1 MITLIIIYIAS
12 IIGAIISIR
21 YDDDLFDEKPWTLFL
36 VFCPV
41 VNTGLFILELIIQP
55 SLLLDIVIHLNLDEK
70 FYKLIKIMNQSIPIS
85 LSYKRKP
92 FDAMDGLSSDASY
105 NTMPEFNGVTA
116 VYSNR
121 KTNIDILGA
130 NKNSFDKSL
139 TIFYINVQ

>member
-1 MITLIIIYIAS
+1 
-12 IIGAIISIR
+12 
-21 YDDDLFDEKPWTLFL
+21 
-36 VFCPV
+36 
-41 VNTGLFILELIIQP
+41 
-55 SLLLDIVIHLNLDEK
+55 
-70 FYKLIKIMNQSIPIS
+70 MNQSIPIG
-85 LSYKRKP
+85 LSCKRKP
-92 FDAMDGLSSDASY
+92 FNAIDGLSSSTSY

>member
-1 MITLIIIYIAS
+1 M
-12 IIGAIISIR
+12 
-21 YDDDLFDEKPWTLFL
+21 
-36 VFCPV
+36 
-41 VNTGLFILELIIQP
+41 
-55 SLLLDIVIHLNLDEK
+55 
-70 FYKLIKIMNQSIPIS
+70 KIMNQSIPTS
-85 LSYKRKP
+85 LSYKRKS

-105 NTMPEFNGVTA
+105 NIMPEFNGVTA

>member
-1 MITLIIIYIAS
+1 
-12 IIGAIISIR
+12 
-21 YDDDLFDEKPWTLFL
+21 
-36 VFCPV
+36 
-41 VNTGLFILELIIQP
+41 
-55 SLLLDIVIHLNLDEK
+55 
-70 FYKLIKIMNQSIPIS
+70 MNQSIPIS

-92 FDAMDGLSSDASY
+92 FDAFDAMDGLSSDASY

>member
-1 MITLIIIYIAS
+1 
-12 IIGAIISIR
+12 
-21 YDDDLFDEKPWTLFL
+21 
-36 VFCPV
+36 
-41 VNTGLFILELIIQP
+41 
-55 SLLLDIVIHLNLDEK
+55 
-70 FYKLIKIMNQSIPIS
+70 MNQSIPIS
-85 LSYKRKP
+85 LSCKRKP
-92 FDAMDGLSSDASY
+92 FDAMDGLFSDASYY

>member
-1 MITLIIIYIAS
+1 
-12 IIGAIISIR
+12 
-21 YDDDLFDEKPWTLFL
+21 
-36 VFCPV
+36 
-41 VNTGLFILELIIQP
+41 
-55 SLLLDIVIHLNLDEK
+55 
-70 FYKLIKIMNQSIPIS
+70 MNQSIPIS

-105 NTMPEFNGVTA
+105 NILPEFNGVTV
-116 VYSNR
+116 VYSR